1 MSNLREDGVMNS
13 GAIFG
18 WCPTDESSKDA
29 FSAQLD
35 REYDRCRSHDV
46 KIVIGVLNA
55 QKGLEE

>member
-1 MSNLREDGVMNS
+1 MSNLREAGVMNS
-13 GAIFG
+13 GAIS
-18 WCPTDESSKDA
+18 TDESSKDA

-55 QKGLEE
+55 QKGIEE